1 MKCVCGFKQKP
12 DNVIVLKKHIEDC
25 MLTGPLKDV
34 YPDPVV
40 VWRNH
45 EFTVT
50 TQVEE
55 DEAIMDIG
63 FVRPEISRVNIEN
76 KIAVQETIVQNAVQN
91 LETPEEIIEAIQDVV
106 LQGETA
112 EAVEEKPAPKK
123 RAPAK
128 KKASGAK

>member
-12 DNVIVLKKHIEDC
+12 DNVIVLKRHIEDC

-34 YPDPVV
+34 YPDPAV

-63 FVRPEISRVNIEN
+63 FVRPEVSRVNIEN
-76 KIAVQETIVQNAVQN
+76 NIAVQETIVQNAVQT
-91 LETPEEIIEAIQDVV
+91 LDTPEEIIEAIQDVV

-112 EAVEEKPAPKK
+112 EVVEEKPAPKK
-123 RAPAK
+123 RAPSK
-128 KKASGAK
+128 KKTSGA

>member
-1 MKCVCGFKQKP
+1 
-12 DNVIVLKKHIEDC
+12 
-25 MLTGPLKDV
+25 
-34 YPDPVV
+34 

-91 LETPEEIIEAIQDVV
+91 LETPEEIIEAIQDIV

-123 RAPAK
+123 RAPSK
-128 KKASGAK
+128 KKTSGA

>member
-25 MLTGPLKDV
+25 MLTGPLKEV

-63 FVRPEISRVNIEN
+63 FVRPEVSRVNIEN
-76 KIAVQETIVQNAVQN
+76 KIAVQETIVQNAVQT
-91 LETPEEIIEAIQDVV
+91 LDTPEEIIEAIQDVV

-112 EAVEEKPAPKK
+112 EVVEEKPAPKK
-123 RAPAK
+123 RAPSK
-128 KKASGAK
+128 KKTSGA

>member
-12 DNVIVLKKHIEDC
+12 DNVIVLKRHIEDC

-34 YPDPVV
+34 YPDPVG

-63 FVRPEISRVNIEN
+63 FGRPEISRVNIEN

-91 LETPEEIIEAIQDVV
+91 LETPEEIIEAIQDIV

-123 RAPAK
+123 RAPSK
-128 KKASGAK
+128 KKTSGA